1 MYEADSLPFEI
12 SCCIHKSLIG
22 KSGGNLSAGR
32 LSGTFSAHTVSKSI
46 VSGRIAS
53 EALSVADSTIGFDF
67 DTYSGHCKVCSS
79 PTDAHRE
86 EDCLLEALRAGTNE
100 AYETLISV
108 YEQPVYN
115 LVFRLMNDP
124 ADACDVVQE
133 VFLKVFRNI
142 KSFRGNSSL
151 KTWIYR
157 ISFNEAY
164 NHRRWFSRHKK
175 QEIGLECEEEGNLN
189 YQDVLPDPGRSAFEI
204 TADHET
210 HAMIEEAL
218 AQVNPAFRA
227 AVVLR
232 DMEDLSYDEIAE
244 ILQVSLGTVK
254 SRILRG
260 REALRKVLASR
271 LNPDLNVRWTPQQA
285 QVK

>member
-1 MYEADSLPFEI
+1 M
-12 SCCIHKSLIG
+12 
-22 KSGGNLSAGR
+22 
-32 LSGTFSAHTVSKSI
+32 
-46 VSGRIAS
+46 
-53 EALSVADSTIGFDF
+53 ADSTIGFDF
-67 DTYSGHCKVCSS
+67 DTYSGLCKVCATS
-79 PTDAHRE
+79 TDAHRE

-100 AYETLISV
+100 AYETLISL

-115 LVFRLMNDP
+115 LVFRLINDP
-124 ADACDVVQE
+124 VDACDVVQE

-142 KSFRGNSSL
+142 RTFRGNSSL

-175 QEIGLECEEEGNLN
+175 QEIGLEREEEGNLS

-204 TADHET
+204 TSDRET

-254 SRILRG
+254 SRIMRG
-260 REALRKVLASR
+260 REALRKVLAAR
-271 LNPDLNVRWTPQQA
+271 LNPDLNVRWTPQPA
-285 QVK
+285 QFE